1 MTARTRAWLKN
12 AFRQGAWPQ
21 ATDYSD
27 LIDSFALVSEIPE
40 GGGSGDRQLVVKVP
54 AGTVGTGEEYLID
67 HRLGRL
73 PCVNVY
79 VKSGDKELC
88 RVNDVK
94 VVLTGTT
101 KVVVTV
107 NDKTIPDVR
116 DTGMTIVLN

>member
-1 MTARTRAWLKN
+1 MASRTRSWLKN

-27 LIDSFALVSEIPE
+27 MIDSFALADEIPDVTVT
-40 GGGSGDRQLVVKVP
+40 SQLVVKVP
-54 AGTVGTGEEYLID
+54 AGTVGTGEEYPID

-116 DTGMTIVLN
+116 DTGMTIVLS

>member
-1 MTARTRAWLKN
+1 MASRTRSWLKN

-27 LIDSFALVSEIPE
+27 MIDSFALVGEIPE
-40 GGGSGDRQLVVKVP
+40 GGGSGDRQQVVKVS
-54 AGTVGTGEEYLID
+54 ADTVSTGEAYRID
-67 HRLGRL
+67 HRLGKL

-79 VKSGDKELC
+79 VKSGDNELY
-88 RVNDVK
+88 RVNDVR
-94 VVLTGTT
+94 VILVGTT
-101 KVVVTV
+101 GVVVTV

>member
-1 MTARTRAWLKN
+1 MAARTRSWLKN

-27 LIDSFALVSEIPE
+27 LMDSFALVGEIPDVTVT
-40 GGGSGDRQLVVKVP
+40 SQLVVKVP
-54 AGTVGTGEEYLID
+54 AGTVGTGEEYPID

-79 VKSGDKELC
+79 VKSGDRELC

>member
-1 MTARTRAWLKN
+1 MASRTRSWLKN

-27 LIDSFALVSEIPE
+27 MFDSFALVGEIPDVTVT
-40 GGGSGDRQLVVKVP
+40 SQQVVKVP
-54 AGTVGTGEEYLID
+54 AGTVGTGEAYRID

-79 VKSGDKELC
+79 VKSGDKELY

-94 VVLTGTT
+94 VTLIGTT
-101 KVVVTV
+101 EVVVIV

>member
-1 MTARTRAWLKN
+1 MASRTRSWLKN

-27 LIDSFALVSEIPE
+27 LIDSFALAGEIP
-40 GGGSGDRQLVVKVP
+40 DVIVTPQVVVKVP
-54 AGTVGTGEEYLID
+54 AGTVGTGEEYPID

-79 VKSGDKELC
+79 VESGDRELC

-116 DTGMTIVLN
+116 DTGMIIVLN

>member
-1 MTARTRAWLKN
+1 MAARTRAWLKN
-12 AFRQGAWPQ
+12 AFRHGAWPQ

-27 LIDSFALVSEIPE
+27 MFDSFALVGEIPDVTVT
-40 GGGSGDRQLVVKVP
+40 SQLVVKVP
-54 AGTVGTGEEYLID
+54 AGTVGTGEEYPID

-94 VVLTGTT
+94 VVLVGTT

-116 DTGMTIVLN
+116 DTGMIIVLN